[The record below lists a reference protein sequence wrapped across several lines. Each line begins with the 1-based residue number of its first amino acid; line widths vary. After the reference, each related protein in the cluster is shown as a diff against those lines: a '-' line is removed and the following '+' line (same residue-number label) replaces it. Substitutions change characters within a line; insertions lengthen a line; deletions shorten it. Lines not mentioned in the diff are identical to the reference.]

1 MFFMEFVIW
10 AFPKIHSWFVQC
22 LGLPRLQILPSMAM
36 APASFCASSMP
47 ATRSHRCLLPGRQ
60 LRVAVVGGGPA
71 GASAAEVLAAGG
83 VETFLIER
91 SPGGSKPCGG
101 AIPLCML
108 DEFSLPMELVD
119 RRVTQMRI
127 VSPSNISV
135 NFGRTLGPSEYIAM
149 LRREVL
155 DSFLRD
161 RAASHGAK
169 LVTGL
174 VTSIDMPHTERSGYL
189 PYKVRYLS
197 SGVRKEVEVDAV
209 VGADGAN
216 GRVAREMGAGSY
228 SFALAFQERIRLPD
242 DKMAHYHNLAE
253 MYVGSDISPDF
264 YGWVFPKCD
273 HVAVGTGT
281 VSSKA
286 HIMKYQSG

>member
-1 MFFMEFVIW
+1 MFYLALKLFMICAALSF
-10 AFPKIHSWFVQC
+10 AKTPNPS
-22 LGLPRLQILPSMAM
+22 SMAT
-36 APASFCASSMP
+36 APATVCASSIP
-47 ATRSHRCLLPGRQ
+47 ATRSHPRLLPGRR

-71 GASAAEVLAAGG
+71 GASAAEALAAGG

-119 RRVTQMRI
+119 RRVTRMRI
-127 VSPSNISV
+127 YSPSNVSV
-135 NFGRTLGPSEYIAM
+135 DFGRTLGPSEYIAM

-161 RAASHGAK
+161 RAASHGAE
-169 LVTGL
+169 LITGL
-174 VTSIDMPHTERSGYL
+174 VTGIDMPPAGSSGYP
-189 PYKVRYLS
+189 PYKVKYLS
-197 SGVRKEVEVDAV
+197 GGVRKEVEVDAV

-216 GRVAREMGAGSY
+216 GRVAREMGAGNY

-242 DKMAHYHNLAE
+242 EKMARYHNLAE

-273 HVAVGTGT
+273 HVTVGTGT

-286 HIMKYQSG
+286 HVMKYQSG